1 MLFQQNNKI
10 NLPVRIIFLFFFA
23 CFFLMN
29 SKGKTLFVL
38 TINRIFIQ
46 IPFMKAASLK
56 DLKIELTER
65 SHSDLLHVCLQ
76 LAKFKKENKEWMT
89 YHLFEAADEAAYVQK
104 VQAET
109 DALFAGLNTKR
120 FFYMKKSIRKIL
132 RILKTRIRY
141 SKKKTTEVELL
152 LYFCHKLGQVKPS
165 IRQNSVLKNLYLREL
180 ASIEKKTAVLHEDL
194 QYEYHLELKSLQL

>member
-1 MLFQQNNKI
+1 
-10 NLPVRIIFLFFFA
+10 
-23 CFFLMN
+23 
-29 SKGKTLFVL
+29 
-38 TINRIFIQ
+38 
-46 IPFMKAASLK
+46 MKAASLK
-56 DLKIELTER
+56 DLKTELTER
-65 SHSDLLHVCLQ
+65 SHSELLHVCLQ

-89 YHLFEAADEAAYVQK
+89 YHLFEASDEAAYVQK

-109 DALFAGLNTKR
+109 DALFADLNTKR
-120 FFYMKKSIRKIL
+120 FFYMKKTIRKIL

-152 LYFCHKLGQVKPS
+152 LYFCQKLGQVKPS
-165 IRQNSVLKNLYLREL
+165 ILQNSVLKNLYLREL

>member
-1 MLFQQNNKI
+1 
-10 NLPVRIIFLFFFA
+10 
-23 CFFLMN
+23 
-29 SKGKTLFVL
+29 
-38 TINRIFIQ
+38 
-46 IPFMKAASLK
+46 MKAASLK
-56 DLKIELTER
+56 DLKTELTER

-109 DALFAGLNTKR
+109 DALFADLNTKR
-120 FFYMKKSIRKIL
+120 FFYMKKTIRKIL